1 MIGERV
7 SHLSVSSCVPAPR
20 CTRDSTPRAAH
31 GVPPRASHDVPP
43 PAPHC
48 ASSRHRTVGT
58 TRCTTTGIT
67 RRISIGIALCGSV
80 GTTWRIS
87 TSTTLRGYAAGM
99 VLPAPD
105 GASHLSEMLTLP
117 ARAAPSLL
125 ASERRYA
132 RSAGSTIPAQRS
144 VVT

>member
-1 MIGERV
+1 MRTSTTLHTRQHTTG
-7 SHLSVSSCVPAPR
+7 STR
-20 CTRDSTPRAAH
+20 CTTAGIALCGS
-31 GVPPRASHDVPP
+31 
-43 PAPHC
+43 
-48 ASSRHRTVGT
+48 VGT
-58 TRCTTTGIT
+58 TRRISTGIALCGSVGTT
-67 RRISIGIALCGSV
+67 RRISTSIALCGSV

-105 GASHLSEMLTLP
+105 GASHLSEMFTLP

-125 ASERRYA
+125 ASERRHA
-132 RSAGSTIPAQRS
+132 RSAGSTIQAKRS